1 MNIVWYP
8 NECKPFIYQYPEL
21 VELHELA
28 RNDHQ
33 TNVITDSTAQLEEKI
48 ASVETILEGVTEEQN
63 RLVYLVTHVDDLPL
77 DVIVDKLDK
86 STRSEERLILLNRLC
101 RLDMATYGPRMEA
114 FVRNLIT
121 QGVLVSD
128 PYYVEIMNT
137 YPIISNGSKESID
150 ECFSNVTRVYREQ
163 AKIALFIAIKKAIV
177 ESKYVFEVPPV
188 EFLTYID
195 AYIDSICETT
205 KMDPMMFRACVDY
218 MDFLVCN
225 NMMDRLNT
233 VIQWIDSHKE
243 EAIYINSSTDLNTT
257 FDMLLLINRL
267 KHFGKLSKP
276 LTETSW
282 NDKEM
287 EVINAT
293 TPSVIT
299 PYTVLHATTEDID
312 WLFDWY
318 TDIIES
324 FG

>member
-8 NECKPFIYQYPEL
+8 NECKEFIYQYPEL
-21 VELHELA
+21 MELRDLA

-33 TNVITDSTAQLEEKI
+33 THIITNTTATLEEKI
-48 ASVETILEGVTEEQN
+48 GAVETILGGVTKEQN
-63 RLVYLVTHVDDLPL
+63 RLVYLVTKVDDLPL
-77 DVIVDKLDK
+77 ETIVDELNK

-101 RLDMATYGPRMEA
+101 RLDMGTYGPRMEA
-114 FVRNLIT
+114 FVKNLIE
-121 QGVLVSD
+121 QGTMVND

-177 ESKYVFEVPPV
+177 ESKYVFEVPAN
-188 EFLTYID
+188 EFLTYLD
-195 AYIDSICETT
+195 SYIDSICETT
-205 KMDPMMFRACVDY
+205 KMDPMMFKSCVDY
-218 MDFLVCN
+218 IDFLVCN
-225 NMMDRLNT
+225 NMMDKANA

-257 FDMLLLINRL
+257 FDLLLMINRL
-267 KHFGKLSKP
+267 KHFGKLTKP
-276 LTETSW
+276 LTESSW

-293 TPSVIT
+293 IPNTIT
-299 PYTVLHATTEDID
+299 PYSVLHATTEDIN

-318 TDIIES
+318 NDIIES